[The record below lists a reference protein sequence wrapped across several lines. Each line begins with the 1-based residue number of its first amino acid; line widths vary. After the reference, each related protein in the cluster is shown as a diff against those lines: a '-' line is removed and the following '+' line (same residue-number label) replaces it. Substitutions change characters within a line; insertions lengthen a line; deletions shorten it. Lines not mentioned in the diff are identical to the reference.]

1 MTRLVNGRAGLDKVE
16 ITRFVS
22 EDNRIE
28 LTAAPAAVFNFL
40 EMTTRK

>member
-1 MTRLVNGRAGLDKVE
+1 MTRLVNGRAGMDKVE

-28 LTAAPAAVFNFL
+28 LTAPAVFNFL
-40 EMTTRK
+40 EMTTRR

>member
-28 LTAAPAAVFNFL
+28 LTPPAAVFNFL
-40 EMTTRK
+40 EMTTRR